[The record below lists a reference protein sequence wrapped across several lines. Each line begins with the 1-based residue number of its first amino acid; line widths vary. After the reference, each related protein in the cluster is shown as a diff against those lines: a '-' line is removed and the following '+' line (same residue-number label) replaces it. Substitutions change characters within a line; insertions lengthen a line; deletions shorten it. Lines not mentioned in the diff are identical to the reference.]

1 METLKAAM
9 EDAEDQGEASTEV
22 VDDPVGPE
30 SLSQRDSSGEA
41 QTEDEELDEEDAW
54 IAEEIAR
61 QERELREEEAI
72 DGERYVPQLMDTL
85 EMRALQSALRR
96 TEAQFERE
104 GRMRE
109 YTPRRPATSVETTVN
124 TSARPRH
131 SSTGSFHFFHS
142 TSDARDPPADDRS
155 LTARSEP
162 RGGHSKPLSPRSV
175 VAPSAQKRV
184 ELAQSLRVELRQVRG
199 KSL

>member
-104 GRMRE
+104 
-109 YTPRRPATSVETTVN
+109 
-124 TSARPRH
+124 ARVH
-131 SSTGSFHFFHS
+131 
-142 TSDARDPPADDRS
+142 
-155 LTARSEP
+155 
-162 RGGHSKPLSPRSV
+162 
-175 VAPSAQKRV
+175 PSATNNVGRDNREHFGTASSQLYWK
-184 ELAQSLRVELRQVRG
+184 LPLLSLDE
-199 KSL
+199 